1 MHMMHGYGM
10 FWPMLIITAM
20 WLGLIILGIF
30 LVAKHFNGERKKNPQ
45 QILKERLAK
54 GKIDEKEYERLIS
67 ILKES
72 RKSEK
77 DE

>member
-1 MHMMHGYGM
+1 MHGYGM

-20 WLGLIILGIF
+20 WLGLIILGII
-30 LVAKHFNGERKKNPQ
+30 LVAKYFNGERKKNPQ

-54 GKIDEKEYERLIS
+54 GKIDEKEYDRLLS
-67 ILKES
+67 ILDKEQ
-72 RKSEK
+72 